1 MIGFLHIDE
10 DPESNPLLLNHP
22 ETQKNQH
29 KHIDVTWRWIFSKN
43 KNFANGT
50 FISMKSLVGCCDRH
64 YR

>member
-29 KHIDVTWRWIFSKN
+29 KHIDVTWRCIFSKN
-43 KNFANGT
+43 KNFANKKKT
-50 FISMKSLVGCCDRH
+50 
-64 YR
+64 